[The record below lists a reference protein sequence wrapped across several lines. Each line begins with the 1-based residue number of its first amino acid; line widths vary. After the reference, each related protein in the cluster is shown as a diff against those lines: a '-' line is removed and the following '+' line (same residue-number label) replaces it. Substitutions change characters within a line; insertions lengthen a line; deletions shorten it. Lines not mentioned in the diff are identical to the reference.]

1 MFVTLPSQGEWSVEG
16 SKLSPEEFFE
26 VFTPKLEDYIE
37 KIGIIKLI
45 DEKGFF
51 MI

>member
-26 VFTPKLEDYIE
+26 VYTPKLEDYIE
-37 KIGIIKLI
+37 KIQISKLF
-45 DEKGFF
+45 DEKGLYK
-51 MI
+51 I